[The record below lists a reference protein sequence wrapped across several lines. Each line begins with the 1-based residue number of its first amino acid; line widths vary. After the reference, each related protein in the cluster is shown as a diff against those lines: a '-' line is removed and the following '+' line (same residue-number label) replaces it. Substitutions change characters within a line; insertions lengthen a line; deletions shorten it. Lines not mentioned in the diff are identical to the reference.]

1 MVRYR
6 RNRVAGGTYF
16 FTVTLRDRRDD
27 ALVRHVD
34 LLRVSWLRARPRIP
48 HEVVAAVVLPD
59 HLHAVIR
66 MADADAD
73 YSRLWQEIK
82 KGFSRR
88 LPVAGPSLWQP
99 RFWEHT
105 IRDHD
110 DLRAHVDYVH
120 FNPVKHGLVRRVIDW
135 PHSSFH
141 RYVRNGELEADWGGT
156 VAASTAHFGEV
167 PQPP

>member
-34 LLRVSWLRARPRIP
+34 LLRASWRDAKSRTP
-48 HEVVAAVVLPD
+48 HEVIAVVVLPE

-66 MADADAD
+66 MEDDEAD
-73 YSRLWQEIK
+73 YPRLWQEIK
-82 KGFSRR
+82 RGFTRR
-88 LPVAGPSLWQP
+88 LPTDGGSPWQS

-105 IRDHD
+105 IRDDD
-110 DLRAHVDYVH
+110 DLRAYVDYVH
-120 FNPVKHGLVRRVIDW
+120 FNPVKHGLAARVVDW

-141 RYVRNGELEADWGGT
+141 RYVRNGELCSDWGGT
-156 VAASTAHFGEV
+156 PTVSTGHFGE
-167 PQPP
+167 PS